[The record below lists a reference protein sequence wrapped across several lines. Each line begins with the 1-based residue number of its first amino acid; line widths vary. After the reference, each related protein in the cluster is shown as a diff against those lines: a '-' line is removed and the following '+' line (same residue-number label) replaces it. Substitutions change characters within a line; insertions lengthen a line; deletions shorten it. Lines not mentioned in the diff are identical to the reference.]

1 MPNAP
6 IPSPIA
12 HAAFAGKIGVARR
25 PIDPPVGIYSRN
37 WGAAKHDVA
46 TGRHKSMTLT
56 ALTIQENG
64 GGTPMVL
71 IAADLGWWR
80 SKECEWRVRGPI
92 LKALE
97 LDPARLIFNLSHTHS
112 GPSVS
117 FGCADLPGGHLI
129 AGYVDQVVSAAIE
142 AIREALKTAQPTE
155 LAWTTG
161 ACDLAKNRD
170 LPDPERPR
178 VVCGYNPAESADATV
193 LVGRVSAAGGRVLAT
208 LVNYA
213 CHPVTLAWQNTL
225 ISPDYVG
232 AMRETVEAQTKAPC
246 IFLQGCSGEL
256 APAEEY
262 TGDTAIADSNG
273 RRLGFAALA
282 ALEGMLPAGSRLA
295 YSGVVESGAPLATW
309 TREQRTA
316 PGTLDARMGEVEFAV
331 KPEYP
336 PLAEIDRQL
345 AEAKDRVLNE
355 RLRRKR
361 SIRQGLGDGSRV
373 RSPYWVWRVGD
384 AYLFGQPMESYSWL
398 QMEIRRRFP
407 NRTIAAMNLVNG
419 SMAYLP
425 PAGLY
430 GLDLYQV
437 WQTPFDRGCLERMFE
452 AVAGEISRME
462 G

>member
-6 IPSPIA
+6 IPSSIA

-56 ALTIQENG
+56 ALTLQENA
-64 GGTPMVL
+64 GGTPLVL

-80 SKECEWRVRGPI
+80 SKDSEWRVRGPI

-97 LDPARLIFNLSHTHS
+97 LDPARLVFNLSHTHS
-112 GPSVS
+112 GPSTS
-117 FGCADLPGGHLI
+117 LECSDLPGGHLI
-129 AGYVDQVVSAAIE
+129 EGFIGQVVAASIE
-142 AIREALKTAQPTE
+142 AVRDALKTARLAE

-161 ACDLAKNRD
+161 SCDLAKNRD

-193 LVGRVSAAGGRVLAT
+193 LVGRVSDAGGRVLAT

-225 ISPDYVG
+225 LSPDYVG
-232 AMRETVEAQTKAPC
+232 AMRETVETQTKAPC

-262 TGDTAIADSNG
+262 TGDTAIADANG

-282 ALEGMLPAGSRLA
+282 ALEGMLPPGAHLA

-316 PGTLDARMGEVEFAV
+316 PGTLDARMGEVEFEV

-336 PLAEIDRQL
+336 ALAEIDRQL
-345 AEAKDRVLNE
+345 AETKDRVLSE

-361 SIRQGLGDGSRV
+361 TIRQGLGDGSRV
-373 RSPYWVWRVGD
+373 RSPYWIWRMGD

-398 QMEIRRRFP
+398 QTEIRRRFP
-407 NRTIAAMNLVNG
+407 NRSVVAMNLVNG

-437 WQTPFDRGCLERMFE
+437 WQTPFDRGCLERMFD
-452 AVAGEISRME
+452 AIAGEFARME